1 LAEVAETSTAPALT
15 NMLQG
20 ILFALLAALV
30 YGFLGISFEV
40 AGKRRYSV
48 WDVILYKQAFGLL
61 IGLGVWALGDIPFYD
76 PRLVWLGLIGALS
89 YIVGLAA
96 YLTASRERD
105 IAANWTIVNLSVVI
119 PILVSVVWFH
129 DVFTLAKG
137 VGVLFTLLSIVFI
150 GGSFQ
155 DVEGGASRW
164 LRAIS
169 IAFFFNCWL
178 MILFR
183 FVPAGSE
190 ALFTVYFHGLS
201 IPILVGY
208 KLLKE
213 PQWLVPRGLVAI
225 SLLAAVTHW
234 GGIMLTMLA
243 LVRVARVSAQA
254 GVIVYPITN
263 GLVIPVGVLLGLLL
277 LKQKIG
283 RRSAI
288 GVGFGMAGLVFFFLP

>member
-1 LAEVAETSTAPALT
+1 MAE
-15 NMLQG
+15 G
-20 ILFALLAALV
+20 ILLALLAAVV
-30 YGFLGISFEV
+30 YGFLGISFEL
-40 AGKRRYSV
+40 AGKRRYNV

-61 IGLGVWALGDIPFYD
+61 IGLGVWALGSVPFWD
-76 PRLVWLGLIGALS
+76 MRLVGLGLIGAAS
-89 YIVGLAA
+89 YIAGLAA

-129 DVFTLAKG
+129 DDFTTTKALG
-137 VGVLFTLLSIVFI
+137 VVFTLLSIVSV
-150 GGSFQ
+150 GGGFQ
-155 DVEGGASRW
+155 GAGAGGSRW
-164 LRAIS
+164 LRFIA

-178 MILFR
+178 VILFR

-201 IPILVGY
+201 IPMLLAY
-208 KLLKE
+208 KLARE
-213 PQWLVPRGLVAI
+213 PKWYAPRPLVAV

-243 LVRVARVSAQA
+243 LVQVGRVSSQA

-263 GLVIPVGVLLGLLL
+263 GLVIPVGVVMGLLL
-277 LKQKIG
+277 LKQKIHLRTG
-283 RRSAI
+283 L
-288 GVGFGMAGLVFFFLP
+288 GVAFGMAGLVFLFLP